1 MGAAVGRRL
10 SDNKVEV
17 VTTLENRG
25 PDSQGRAATAAMR
38 PVRSDQLVD
47 SDFILSIVPPAAAVE
62 FAQTMAPFLRSAPR
76 KPVFVDC
83 NAVSPDTAQR
93 IASLIEPT
101 GAPFVDAGIIGPP
114 PRAGAAIQPSIYASG
129 PAAPKFSVLREH
141 GLDIRVLEGPVGAA
155 SALKMCYAG
164 IQKGVTAVATAM
176 TLAAARVGA
185 SAELQQE
192 LAQREPQYFTALTR
206 KVPDMLP
213 KAYRWVAEMQ
223 EISRF
228 TEPDGASDIYAGAAE
243 IYARVAKALAEGGPE
258 VEALRAF
265 FANSAAEL
273 RR

>member
-10 SDNKVEV
+10 SDNGVEV

-25 PDSQGRAATAAMR
+25 AASQARAAAAAMQ
-38 PVRSDQLVD
+38 PVSTQQLAD
-47 SDFILSIVPPAAAVE
+47 SDFMLSIVPPAAALE
-62 FAQTMAPFLRSAPR
+62 FAQAMAPLLRSAPH

-93 IASLIEPT
+93 IAAVIEPT

-114 PRAGAAIQPSIYASG
+114 PGAGGVEPSIYASG
-129 PAAPKFSVLREH
+129 AAATKFSVLRER
-141 GLDIRVLEGPVGAA
+141 GLAIRVLDGPIGAA

-176 TLAAARVGA
+176 TLAAARVGV
-185 SAELQQE
+185 SAELKQE
-192 LAQREPQYFTALTR
+192 LAQREPQYLAALTR
-206 KVPDMLP
+206 KVPNMLP

-223 EISRF
+223 EISKF

-243 IYARVAKALAEGGPE
+243 IYQRVARALAEGGPE
-258 VEALRAF
+258 VETLRAF
-265 FANSAAEL
+265 FTL
-273 RR
+273 K